1 MIPNLILLSYPI
13 QKSPILG
20 TVAPTVQPT
29 SFPTILPTATPT
41 SQPSAM
47 PSTASP
53 TAIPSLSPSVAGT
66 KSPTTLPSYAPS
78 PLATEAQTN
87 TPSQSPT
94 SMPTNPPTPTKAPI
108 QPSTPAPTTKVDTT
122 VTTGLTI
129 TFFGIDTIPNRK
141 LWEIETSKFFAEQLR
156 KSGSATDIDLKV
168 TFTNQTPGS
177 ERRNT
182 RGLQT
187 DSVLVTYEQSL
198 AYSTPDG
205 LTEDDALKLPLESPE
220 QRDEYVS
227 TLKQSDGQAYNG
239 LTDVSTITVPSN
251 INPSPAP
258 SPEAGGIPQWAII
271 VIVVVSVLVLVAL
284 FLIVIRKRRSDN
296 SAGEGYTQEVDT
308 YEPSGF
314 GSSSGPP
321 LGDETVETMDY
332 DYAKAYGGMAG
343 DASLSE
349 AGGTM
354 GSRAAPQT
362 GATIFSDD
370 PTFNE
375 GML

>member
-1 MIPNLILLSYPI
+1 M
-13 QKSPILG
+13 G
-20 TVAPTVQPT
+20 TVAPTLQPT

-78 PLATEAQTN
+78 PLAT
-87 TPSQSPT
+87 

-129 TFFGIDTIPNRK
+129 TLFGIKKVGNTAV
-141 LWEIETSKFFAEQLR
+141 WSEITSKFFAGQLR
-156 KSGSATDIDLKV
+156 KSGNATDIDVKV

-198 AYSTPDG
+198 AYSTSDG
-205 LTEDDALKLPLESPE
+205 LTEDGALKLPLESPE

-239 LTDVSTITVPSN
+239 LTDVSTITVPAN
-251 INPSPAP
+251 INPSPSP
-258 SPEAGGIPQWAII
+258 SPEGGGIPQWAII

-296 SAGEGYTQEVDT
+296 SAGEGYTQEADT
-308 YEPSGF
+308 YEPMSSGF

>member
-1 MIPNLILLSYPI
+1 M
-13 QKSPILG
+13 G
-20 TVAPTVQPT
+20 TVAPTNQPT
-29 SFPTILPTATPT
+29 SFPTELPTATPT
-41 SQPSAM
+41 SQPSAL

-53 TAIPSLSPSVAGT
+53 TAIPSLSPSVTGT

-78 PLATEAQTN
+78 LLATEAPTN

-122 VTTGLTI
+122 VTDLTI
-129 TFFGIDTIPNRK
+129 TLTGINKVVNTS
-141 LWEIETSKFFAEQLR
+141 LWNEITSKFYSGQLR
-156 KSGSATDIDLKV
+156 KSGRASDIDVKV
-168 TFTNQTPGS
+168 TLTNQTPGS

-198 AYSTPDG
+198 AYSTSDG
-205 LTEDDALKLPLESPE
+205 LTEDSALKLPLET
-220 QRDEYVS
+220 QQQQDEYVS
-227 TLKQSDGQAYNG
+227 TLKQADGEAYSG
-239 LTDVSTITVPSN
+239 LTSVSTITVPAN

-258 SPEAGGIPQWAII
+258 SPEGGGIPQWAII

-284 FLIVIRKRRSDN
+284 FLIVIRRRRRSDN
-296 SAGEGYTQEVDT
+296 SAGEGYTQEADT
-308 YEPSGF
+308 YEPMSSGF